1 MIYAR
6 IHNITGMRIYRRLAL
21 GKIVSKARQVRLD
34 YQQQQGRTVTI
45 QEVAEA
51 IGITRAALS
60 NIEHGKTKQVEYE
73 TLRKLCEF
81 YGVPVGDLLMYED
94 WLAHRSAL
102 AVTLHRAMG

>member
-1 MIYAR
+1 
-6 IHNITGMRIYRRLAL
+6 L

-34 YQQQQGRTVTI
+34 YQQRIGRSVSI
-45 QEVAEA
+45 QEVADA

-81 YGVPVGDLLMYED
+81 YGVLVGDLLVYED
-94 WLAHRSAL
+94 RRTLRL
-102 AVTLHRAMG
+102 AVA